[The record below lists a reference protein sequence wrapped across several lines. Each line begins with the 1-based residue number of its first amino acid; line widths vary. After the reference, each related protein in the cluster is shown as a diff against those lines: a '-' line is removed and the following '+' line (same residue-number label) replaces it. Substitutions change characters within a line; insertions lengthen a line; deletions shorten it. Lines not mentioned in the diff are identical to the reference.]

1 MSKRKHHTACF
12 ILNYSRGLQVR
23 YPGLIYSVT
32 TGQAFLS
39 TTVGVGNGYSPG
51 PGGNIWERIRGNR
64 GGGCRCNSGKPTGHP
79 SKIQSKRL
87 HTQECEGE
95 SLISPTAHI
104 FGQEGWTWGRAGS
117 ALQRFFKPTPSPGY
131 ILT

>member
-1 MSKRKHHTACF
+1 M
-12 ILNYSRGLQVR
+12 R

-64 GGGCRCNSGKPTGHP
+64 GGGVGVIRGS
-79 SKIQSKRL
+79 Q
-87 HTQECEGE
+87 
-95 SLISPTAHI
+95 
-104 FGQEGWTWGRAGS
+104 RAIPPKFNQKDCIHKN
-117 ALQRFFKPTPSPGY
+117 ARERA
-131 ILT
+131 